1 MEDAMRAGKAVGTR
15 RAGWQGDGEKRFI
28 MNIGI
33 VGYGIVGRALS
44 KLFGGEGGSA
54 DVQIYDKFIQGMN
67 AEDRKDAIQ
76 TCDLVFIAVPTP
88 EGPGGACDV
97 SAVEEVVS
105 WVAPP
110 MCLKS
115 TLPPGTVDR
124 LVERTGK
131 RICFSPE
138 YVGET
143 RWHPWKGIESH
154 GFVIVGGE
162 RKLCAL
168 VVTAYQA
175 HLGPL
180 VRYYITDA
188 RTAELCKY
196 MENSFLATK
205 VAFVNQFYDLAQAYG
220 VDYHELREIWLA
232 DERIGRSHTIVTE
245 ERGYRGRCLP
255 KDVAA
260 VIQASRPFGGAPLLE
275 AIDRYNDEVCQRAD
289 AARAKGSSRQQA
301 TPRTR
306 RKRGR

>member
-1 MEDAMRAGKAVGTR
+1 MK
-15 RAGWQGDGEKRFI
+15 
-28 MNIGI
+28 IGI

-44 KLFGGEGGSA
+44 KLFSGEDGSP
-54 DVQIYDKFIQGMN
+54 DVQMYDKFIQGMN
-67 AEDRKDAIQ
+67 TEDRKDAIQ
-76 TCDLVFIAVPTP
+76 SCNLVFVAVPTP
-88 EGPGGACDV
+88 EGRGGACDI
-97 SAVEEVVS
+97 SAVQEVVS
-105 WVAPP
+105 WVEPP

-115 TLPPGTVDR
+115 TVPPGTVDR
-124 LVERTGK
+124 LVETTGK

-162 RKLCAL
+162 KNLCAR

-180 VRYYITDA
+180 VRYYMTDA

-196 MENSFLATK
+196 MENCFLATK

-220 VDYHELREIWLA
+220 VNYHELREIWLA
-232 DERIGRSHTIVTE
+232 DERIGRSHTLVTE

-260 VIQASRPFGGAPLLE
+260 IIRASKPFGGAPLLE
-275 AIDRYNDEVCQRAD
+275 AVDHYNDEVCRRAD
-289 AARAKGSSRQQA
+289 EARAKSSSREPA
-301 TPRTR
+301 SPRSR
-306 RKRGR
+306 RKGGR